1 MAHEIGHF
9 LHHKRNIGGS
19 GHHSRGGVLLSS
31 GMESLS
37 LDKDLVTD
45 FTAW

>member
-1 MAHEIGHF
+1 M
-9 LHHKRNIGGS
+9 R
-19 GHHSRGGVLLSS
+19 HSTRPPRGGVLLSS